1 MKYIKGQFL
10 NGQPFEALVED
21 ADFSDF
27 MTNAH
32 NSISDGSLLD
42 MESLIVRSEDGGIQ

>member
-21 ADFSDF
+21 DDFADF
-27 MTNAH
+27 MANAH
-32 NSISDGSLLD
+32 NSISDGSPLD
-42 MESLIVRSEDGGIQ
+42 MGSLVTMEALDE